1 MDVTALENLRLA
13 SVLASQF
20 THRSEP
26 PVIGEVWL
34 RFETLTVNLGVAADW
49 ELRIDPEEPGEG
61 YVMEELGSRVDVIT
75 APDEVSFVRYIGQ
88 RLRRLVEEFDDLSGQ
103 RMRMAFEFEDGA
115 VIARSWGGDLQIA
128 HA

>member
-13 SVLASQF
+13 GVVASQF
-20 THRSEP
+20 THRSEA

-34 RFETLTVNLGVAADW
+34 RFEALTVNLGVAADW

-75 APDEVSFVRYIGQ
+75 APDEVPFVRYIGQ

-103 RMRMAFEFEDGA
+103 RMRMSFEFEDGA
-115 VIARSWGGDLQIA
+115 VIARSWGGDLQMT